1 MSRICWPNLG
11 CIVSFV
17 LVKYYSSTFSILL
30 VTPATAAC
38 WSVRWVPRH
47 RPLAHRIDRYTDV
60 ADICPPGSFML
71 SRYRRSVAFAWD
83 GQFNFMVIRG
93 IELPCFKDLSHFF
106 LVHPYISKNLVLPVH
121 WCEAAPRRRPLALRK
136 SSYLDGAV
144 PSILH
149 SLRNKPI

>member
-1 MSRICWPNLG
+1 MWQTSVLLG
-11 CIVSFV
+11 
-17 LVKYYSSTFSILL
+17 LL
-30 VTPATAAC
+30 CSADTDD
-38 WSVRWVPRH
+38 RWHLPEM
-47 RPLAHRIDRYTDV
+47 
-60 ADICPPGSFML
+60 GS
-71 SRYRRSVAFAWD
+71 
-83 GQFNFMVIRG
+83 FNFMVIRG